1 MLTQIFF
8 IIAMGAF
15 AVCFFTAA
23 RALLSEGFRGVVRRK
38 KPLYLSFSVYVLF
51 FVLYLVV
58 Q

>member
-8 IIAMGAF
+8 IIAMG
-15 AVCFFTAA
+15 
-23 RALLSEGFRGVVRRK
+23 ALLSEGFRGVVRRK

-58 Q
+58 